1 MKIQKISAQKIL
13 VKCLK
18 LKSSDLCGLFGGA
31 LGAYQIK
38 MQKCKSWIPFL
49 QTVFFHYVNKLT
61 VFVKETVN
69 LFTR

>member
-38 MQKCKSWIPFL
+38 MQKCKNAKAGFRFYKPSFSI
-49 QTVFFHYVNKLT
+49 T
-61 VFVKETVN
+61 
-69 LFTR
+69 